1 METKE
6 NKKPGVIRKIF
17 RPMVTGALTIFPL
30 VVTLLV
36 IIWLVQLLQGYLGP
50 GSDFGRL
57 LESIGLNFVTSKLFA
72 YFIGLV
78 LALALIYLFGLMVEI
93 GLRNRWNNF
102 TDRVMNRIPV
112 VKTIYDAARKL
123 IKLLDTKDSP
133 ELKAMVP
140 VMCYFGGK
148 GGTAVLALLTSR
160 EKIRIHG
167 HEYYSIMIPSSPV
180 PIGGAIL
187 YMPVDWVELVD
198 IGIDG
203 LINVYVSMGVTGPD
217 LLRMKDIPAPGDNKT
232 PE

>member
-6 NKKPGVIRKIF
+6 NKKPGVVKRIF

-36 IIWLVQLLQGYLGP
+36 IIWLVQFLEGYLGP
-50 GSDFGRL
+50 GSNFGKL

-78 LALALIYLFGLMVEI
+78 VALALIYLFGLMVEI
-93 GLRNRWNNF
+93 GLRNRWNSF

-123 IKLLDTKDSP
+123 IKLLDSKDSP

-160 EKIRIHG
+160 EKIAING
-167 HEYYSIMIPSSPV
+167 HEYYSVMIPSSPV

-187 YMPVDWVELVD
+187 YVPVGWVEFVD
-198 IGIDG
+198 MGIDG

-217 LLRMKDIPAPGDNKT
+217 LLRKKENSP
-232 PE
+232 